1 MADASNKSLLRK
13 IHDAAC
19 PCAVT
24 KFGPLQK
31 ICPVCK
37 SSAANK

>member
-1 MADASNKSLLRK
+1 MADESNNSLLRK

-19 PCAVT
+19 PGAVT

-31 ICPVCK
+31 ICPVC
-37 SSAANK
+37 SRSATNK